1 MTAGIGTTVQKDTNT
16 SMINQLSMFAMPKI
30 GIVGL
35 GYVGTAIYEAYHDR
49 HFSLVVVDVDPN
61 IVSATYQDLQDCEA
75 VFVCVPSPSK
85 ENGECDTSILN
96 SVLYLLKDYKNVI
109 ISKTTATPQFYE
121 KMQTVYPNLVHVP
134 EFLTAKDSRRD
145 FLNTQHIIIGG
156 TVLAYQRE
164 AERILRAV
172 QPLKQVV
179 FASIG
184 EAALAKYIINSF
196 LASKVVFMNEM
207 AELAATHGYNWNAII
222 PLLLTDKRLGE
233 SHLQVPGP
241 DGFYG
246 FGGACFPKD
255 TNALVKY
262 ASKLGIQLSVLKSAI
277 KKNLFFRL
285 QKPK

>member
-1 MTAGIGTTVQKDTNT
+1 MYA
-16 SMINQLSMFAMPKI
+16 NQMSMFTMPKI
-30 GIVGL
+30 GIIGL
-35 GYVGTAIYEAYHDR
+35 GYVGSAVHEAYTDKG
-49 HFSLVVVDVDPN
+49 FNTVIIDIDPKL
-61 IVSATYQDLQDCEA
+61 STGTYEDLKDCDA
-75 VFVCVPSPSK
+75 VFICVPSPAK

-109 ISKTTATPQFYE
+109 ISKTTAPPKFYE
-121 KMQTVYPNLVHVP
+121 RMQEVYLNLTHVP
-134 EFLTAKDSRRD
+134 EFLTAADARRD
-145 FLNTQHIIIGG
+145 FLNSQHAIIGG

-196 LASKVVFMNEM
+196 LANKVVFMNEM
-207 AELAATHGYNWNAII
+207 AELANAHGYNWNAII
-222 PLLLTDKRLGE
+222 PLLLTDRRLGE
-233 SHLQVPGP
+233 SHLRVPGP

-246 FGGACFPKD
+246 FGGHCFPKD
-255 TNALVKY
+255 TNALIKY
-262 ASKLGIQLSVLKSAI
+262 ANKLGIQLSVLKSAI
-277 KKNLFFRL
+277 KKNLLFRL

>member
-1 MTAGIGTTVQKDTNT
+1 
-16 SMINQLSMFAMPKI
+16 MFDMPKI

-35 GYVGTAIYEAYHDR
+35 GYVGTAIYEAYQDR
-49 HFSLVVVDVDPN
+49 QFSLVVVDVDPN

-109 ISKTTATPQFYE
+109 ISKTTAPPQFYE
-121 KMQTVYPNLVHVP
+121 RMQYVYPNLIHVP

-156 TVLAYQRE
+156 SVKAYQNE

-172 QPLKQVV
+172 QPLKT
-179 FASIG
+179 AIHCSIG
-184 EAALAKYIINSF
+184 EAALTKYIINSY
-196 LASKVVFMNEM
+196 LATKVVFMNEM
-207 AELAATHGYNWNAII
+207 QELANVHNYDWNKIRKLIDQDARI
-222 PLLLTDKRLGE
+222 GN
-233 SHLQVPGP
+233 SHTQVPGP
-241 DGFYG
+241 DGHYG
-246 FGGACFPKD
+246 FGGHCFPKD
-255 TNALVKY
+255 TNALIKY
-262 ASKLGIQLSVLKSAI
+262 SSKLGIQLSVLKSAI
-277 KKNLFFRL
+277 KKNLLFRL